1 MHHKRDPGLRP
12 VQGIQSTTYPFGTGT
27 SNMTPPVQVGHF
39 GLSVDA
45 DRCGRIPYG
54 SAGDG
59 CVQPVA
65 VGFYVQ
71 DEGDGKNHRDG
82 TPNNMRFISYARGF
96 HDGRGFTFRL

>member
-1 MHHKRDPGLRP
+1 MHHKRDLGLWP

-27 SNMTPPVQVGHF
+27 SNMMPPIQVGHF
-39 GLSVDA
+39 RLSVDA

-71 DEGDGKNHRDG
+71 NEGDRKNYGDG
-82 TPNNMRFISYARGF
+82 TLNDM
-96 HDGRGFTFRL
+96 

>member
-1 MHHKRDPGLRP
+1 M
-12 VQGIQSTTYPFGTGT
+12 QGIQSTTYPFGTGT

-65 VGFYVQ
+65 VGLYVQ
-71 DEGDGKNHRDG
+71 NEGDRMNYGDG
-82 TPNNMRFISYARGF
+82 TLNNM
-96 HDGRGFTFRL
+96 